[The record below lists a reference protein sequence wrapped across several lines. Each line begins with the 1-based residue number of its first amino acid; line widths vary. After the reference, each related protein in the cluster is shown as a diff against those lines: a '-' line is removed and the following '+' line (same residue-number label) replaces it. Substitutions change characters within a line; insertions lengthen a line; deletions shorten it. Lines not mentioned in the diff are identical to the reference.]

1 MKENQGKSTLVRVS
15 ETCSRRSASGVRREI
30 RERGKVRGKRGFFRS
45 LIFAASPRSELL
57 EQARVSEASNYRG
70 STVDGTR
77 GGGGGGENR
86 GFLVG
91 GGRPVL
97 QILTLF
103 QAKKCHFP
111 QPVFRLDL

>member
-77 GGGGGGENR
+77 GGGGYDRE
-86 GFLVG
+86 FLVG
-91 GGRPVL
+91 VCRPVL

-111 QPVFRLDL
+111 QPVFRPDL

>member
-45 LIFAASPRSELL
+45 LIFAASTRSELL

-77 GGGGGGENR
+77 GGGGGYYRE
-86 GFLVG
+86 FLVG
-91 GGRPVL
+91 VCRPVL